1 MTDDEIGS
9 FWELA
14 RFHAKLNVAPAY
26 FGPTTLEVV
35 RPPAWSFGETPEE
48 ADAFVAGLDD
58 GQRLSASAPASAYDM
73 ERDGGDELPMPVAG
87 SLSILCDGAG
97 RPVALLEVEDVEV
110 GADVVEH
117 FRVVY
122 RGED

>member
-1 MTDDEIGS
+1 MTDDEIGT

-35 RPPAWSFGETPEE
+35 RPPSWSFGETPEE
-48 ADAFVAGLDD
+48 ADAFAAGLDSD
-58 GQRLSASAPASAYDM
+58 EPLATSTPAEAYDH
-73 ERDGGDELPMPVAG
+73 EDAAMPVAG
-87 SLSILCDGAG
+87 ALSILCDGAG
-97 RPVALLEVEDVEV
+97 HPVALLEIEEVEI
-110 GADVVEH
+110 GADIVEH

-122 RGED
+122 RNER

>member
-35 RPPAWSFGETPEE
+35 RPPAWSYGETPDE
-48 ADAFVAGLDD
+48 ADEFVAGLDAD
-58 GQRLSASAPASAYDM
+58 ERLATSTPAEEYA
-73 ERDGGDELPMPVAG
+73 EVGAEMPVAG
-87 SLSILCDGAG
+87 SLSILCNGAG
-97 RPVALLEVEDVEV
+97 HPVALLEIEEVEV
-110 GADVVEH
+110 GADIVEH
-117 FRVVY
+117 FRVIY
-122 RGED
+122 RNEV

>member
-1 MTDDEIGS
+1 MTDDEIAT

-48 ADAFVAGLDD
+48 ADEFVAGLDD
-58 GQRLSASAPASAYDM
+58 DERERLRLECHAQLGPGPF
-73 ERDGGDELPMPVAG
+73 EVTGDAWAVRAVV
-87 SLSILCDGAG
+87 
-97 RPVALLEVEDVEV
+97 RPTS
-110 GADVVEH
+110 
-117 FRVVY
+117 
-122 RGED
+122 

>member
-1 MTDDEIGS
+1 MTDDDEIGT

-48 ADAFVAGLDD
+48 ADEYVSRIDSD
-58 GQRLSASAPASAYDM
+58 ERLAASTPASAYD
-73 ERDGGDELPMPVAG
+73 EEDSAMPVAG
-87 SLSILCDGAG
+87 ALSILCDGAG
-97 RPVALLEVEDVEV
+97 HPVALLEIEEVEIGEDI
-110 GADVVEH
+110 VEH

-122 RGED
+122 RAEG

>member
-1 MTDDEIGS
+1 MTEQTGSDEIGS

-35 RPPAWSFGETPEE
+35 RPPAWSYGETPEE
-48 ADAFVAGLDD
+48 ADAFVAGLDA
-58 GQRLSASAPASAYDM
+58 GEPIATHAPAAAY
-73 ERDGGDELPMPVAG
+73 EEDGAEMPVAG
-87 SLSILCDGAG
+87 ALSILCDGAG
-97 RPVALLEVEDVEV
+97 HPVALLEVEEVEV
-110 GADVVEH
+110 GDEVVEH

-122 RGED
+122 RNEQ

>member
-35 RPPAWSFGETPEE
+35 RPPAWSYGETPEE
-48 ADAFVAGLDD
+48 ADEFVARLDSEE
-58 GQRLSASAPASAYDM
+58 RLDTSAPASDYDV
-73 ERDGGDELPMPVAG
+73 EDAEMPIAG

-97 RPVALLEVEDVEV
+97 HPVALLEIEEVEV
-110 GADVVEH
+110 GVDIIEH

-122 RGED
+122 RADA

>member
-1 MTDDEIGS
+1 MTDDDEIGN

-48 ADAFVAGLDD
+48 ADEFVARIEAED
-58 GQRLSASAPASAYDM
+58 RLETSTPASVYD
-73 ERDGGDELPMPVAG
+73 EEGADMPVAG
-87 SLSILCDGAG
+87 SLSILCNGAG
-97 RPVALLEVEDVEV
+97 HPVALLEIEEVEI
-110 GADVVEH
+110 GADIVER
-117 FRVVY
+117 FRVIY
-122 RGED
+122 RSDS

>member
-35 RPPAWSFGETPEE
+35 RPPAWSFGETPED
-48 ADAFVAGLDD
+48 ADEFVAGLDSDVQLKTSTPAAEYAD
-58 GQRLSASAPASAYDM
+58 GEAD
-73 ERDGGDELPMPVAG
+73 MPVAG

-97 RPVALLEVEDVEV
+97 HPVALLEIEEVEIGD
-110 GADVVEH
+110 DIVEH

-122 RGED
+122 RADS

>member
-1 MTDDEIGS
+1 MTDDEIAT

-48 ADAFVAGLDD
+48 ADEFVAGLDSD
-58 GQRLSASAPASAYDM
+58 DRLETSTPASEFADEAV
-73 ERDGGDELPMPVAG
+73 ERPVAG
-87 SLSILCDGAG
+87 ALSILCNGAG
-97 RPVALLEVEDVEV
+97 HPVALLEIEEVEIGDDIVER
-110 GADVVEH
+110 
-117 FRVVY
+117 FRVIY
-122 RGED
+122 RAES

>member
-1 MTDDEIGS
+1 MTDDEIGI

-35 RPPAWSFGETPEE
+35 RPPAWSFGDTPEE
-48 ADAFVAGLDD
+48 ADEFVSGLDSD
-58 GQRLSASAPASAYDM
+58 DRLLTSTPATEYD
-73 ERDGGDELPMPVAG
+73 DEGAQMPVAG
-87 SLSILCDGAG
+87 SLSILCNGAG
-97 RPVALLEVEDVEV
+97 HPVALLEIEEVEI
-110 GADVVEH
+110 GADIVER

-122 RGED
+122 RADA